1 MPGKS
6 LKEQLLMISVY
17 ALFIIGGINFL
28 TFGMRLSDERTY
40 HILGAYYFDEL
51 TKGSLAGLLIM
62 VVICIIWIF
71 KNEEYFTRGT
81 MSIYVMKRLDEKA
94 PVHKRALAAPVLEGV
109 YPACFILDGIV
120 SCLLIGNTKF
130 SCCFSIIMVMC
141 NAILNDL
148 HPFIKGGLSSFGHD
162 SGSSCSGSF
171 QLLMTIIPLYPVM
184 QLTSRSDSITLTD
197 FLLGTSATEI
207 ILNCLFFQFF

>member
-1 MPGKS
+1 MKSKAYMYTMPGKS

-94 PVHKRALAAPVLEGV
+94 PVHKRALAAPVLGILISI
-109 YPACFILDGIV
+109 ALSALILILDYFAVRLNGPV
-120 SCLLIGNTKF
+120 SYISEDAGLDILRVLL
-130 SCCFSIIMVMC
+130 
-141 NAILNDL
+141 
-148 HPFIKGGLSSFGHD
+148 
-162 SGSSCSGSF
+162 
-171 QLLMTIIPLYPVM
+171 
-184 QLTSRSDSITLTD
+184 
-197 FLLGTSATEI
+197 
-207 ILNCLFFQFF
+207 